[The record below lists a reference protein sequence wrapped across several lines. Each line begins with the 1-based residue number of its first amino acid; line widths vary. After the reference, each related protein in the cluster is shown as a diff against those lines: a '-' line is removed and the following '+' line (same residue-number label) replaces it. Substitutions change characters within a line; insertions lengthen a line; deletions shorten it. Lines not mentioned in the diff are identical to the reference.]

1 MNILL
6 SDTIRSRR
14 EQLSVDQKTLSRL
27 SGVSLHALSD
37 LETGKG
43 NPTLSTVSKVL
54 DPLGLELRIGLKSTE
69 SGHAQG

>member
-1 MNILL
+1 M
-6 SDTIRSRR
+6 
-14 EQLSVDQKTLSRL
+14 DQKTLSRL